1 MTRGA
6 AQARRTSKAQPPL
19 PDPSLPTPGASPR
32 QRWHRSRTTTTRQ
45 AEAGAALPKAEHAR
59 PQRLTGDTGCQQG
72 ERKRG
77 RGEEKR
83 PVRGGMAQGNKRV
96 AVSHHARVK
105 VAVPRAVLRRRQGGH
120 TYPTHHGRGHG
131 RRDCRCQQQR
141 REKKKHRRKTE
152 RHRAHGGRERHRRW
166 GAPGRLRRPGIAE
179 REGGRVDRR
188 GPPTGGWWAGTRA
201 AAHPKRLAGRDAA
214 TPTATRA
221 GRPGRCRGRRWRT
234 APTPAVRKR
243 RRTRRGRADRLGQW
257 RATGRRS
264 ARTAAGRTRQE
275 GNNARWRGGRV
286 DGGQGAGA
294 GGRWGGRHRR
304 RVGQGGGDQ
313 HHKQTKEG
321 TAGTKRVKKKR
332 GGAKKKRTECRVHRD
347 TPMPTT
353 ITTDVSRRTHP

>member
-1 MTRGA
+1 MASLSHHYDPAGGGRRGT
-6 AQARRTSKAQPPL
+6 AQSRARTPTA
-19 PDPSLPTPGASPR
+19 PDRRYRVPT
-32 QRWHRSRTTTTRQ
+32 
-45 AEAGAALPKAEHAR
+45 
-59 PQRLTGDTGCQQG
+59 
-72 ERKRG
+72 
-77 RGEEKR
+77 RGEEAR
-83 PVRGGMAQGNKRV
+83 ERRGKKASERGDG
-96 AVSHHARVK
+96 AREQAGGSVT
-105 VAVPRAVLRRRQGGH
+105 PCQSEGRRASRRATPATGRAHLPHPPRQGARTERLSVPAAAAG
-120 TYPTHHGRGHG
+120 
-131 RRDCRCQQQR
+131 
-141 REKKKHRRKTE
+141 EKKHRRKTE

-221 GRPGRCRGRRWRT
+221 GRPGRCRGRRWRC